1 MGFDSSG
8 AILFNGGE
16 VLMKIKFS
24 KSVLKRGKYY
34 CEIDLDGLIAQ
45 AYMTEKD
52 AKSLAKQIKKEG
64 F

>member
-1 MGFDSSG
+1 
-8 AILFNGGE
+8 
-16 VLMKIKFS
+16 MKIKFT
-24 KSVLKRGKYY
+24 KSVLKPGKYY